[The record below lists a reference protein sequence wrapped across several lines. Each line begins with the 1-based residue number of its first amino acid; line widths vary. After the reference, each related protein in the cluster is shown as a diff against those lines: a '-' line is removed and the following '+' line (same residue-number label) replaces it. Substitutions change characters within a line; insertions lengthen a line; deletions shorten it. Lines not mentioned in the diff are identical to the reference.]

1 MQYESTQR
9 GEPLTE
15 EQAQDVA
22 KKADVTLI
30 SVMRR
35 LLGWPVRGRA
45 GERIDE
51 VLTAREP

>member
-1 MQYESTQR
+1 M
-9 GEPLTE
+9 TE